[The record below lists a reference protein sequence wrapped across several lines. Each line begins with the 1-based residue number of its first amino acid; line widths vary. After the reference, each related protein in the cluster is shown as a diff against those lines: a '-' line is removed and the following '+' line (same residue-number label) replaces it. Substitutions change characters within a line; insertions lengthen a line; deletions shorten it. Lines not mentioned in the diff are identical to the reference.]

1 MTVALFP
8 WVFTRFGSFCDTVR
22 ALKNYDSRLEIFPSE
37 ENNKIVVTSTWDR
50 IDELHSWI
58 KRQLD
63 ISQNEGNLLQNS
75 PPNIDSSECP
85 LPDDGVDFENE
96 EDDDAS
102 VDQRPPVS
110 SKIAA
115 RFDGLPSSS
124 NASNDHHGFKDVHG
138 SGIPSNSSIRIDD
151 EASPHAA
158 SHNATVSS
166 LNDVGDNTA
175 SHRTSYSECET
186 LNDCSAINATVQE
199 QIVDIQTLNPPN
211 ESDTKGESTT
221 GMHYRSSDQN
231 QSNHKNESI
240 EKDLNKKADNSD
252 RGINSNVI
260 HDTTNE
266 TQSSSSSNDHAM
278 AHLNDPHGMKLIS
291 HDLGHFPSNSRFEAI
306 TKREPTDGPIAE
318 SVLGTR
324 EVDREH
330 GKIDGEEEHISS
342 STVPSYN
349 CKDTGDMKVGNS
361 TTEMGSVETD
371 NMTLADQ
378 SQVNDQ
384 PEDGTSHP
392 YADVDKEL
400 STMNDNDLSN
410 QTEETREAN
419 TNTNLRSDGHK
430 TKSHKMNFV
439 KEDSSTK
446 STMTDIPNTDSE
458 IKANQSTVI
467 GDQMGEISVNRRAY
481 HAVLKLYFNT
491 FNDLE
496 IKNNVL
502 VRYKQIDNEH
512 FHILVRGK
520 NMANIKRV
528 QHKISTL
535 FSDFESYGLE
545 ETDILLPDY
554 IKPGL
559 EKEIRDYCNNAI
571 GYGVRTAITNGMIR
585 IEGLKNRANK
595 FQREIIDKF
604 NLQDTLEN
612 ASGVKTDGTVSGSGI
627 ASSVTVVTEEGL
639 HIRIYKDDITK
650 ISVNV
655 LVNVSNEHMD
665 CTKTNIAKAAGPSF
679 TTEFDAFVN
688 TKGKL
693 KVGEVNVCS
702 RVNMA
707 TIRNIYNT
715 VGPMWSEDTKD
726 VNKVWTETLFN
737 CLQKGHV
744 NGISSIGIPLDSSGN
759 MT

>member
-8 WVFTRFGSFCDTVR
+8 WVLTRFGSFCDTVR

-63 ISQNEGNLLQNS
+63 ISLNEGNLLQNS
-75 PPNIDSSECP
+75 LPNIDASECP

-96 EDDDAS
+96 EEDDTS

-124 NASNDHHGFKDVHG
+124 NASNAHHGFKDVHG

-158 SHNATVSS
+158 SHNATVSP

-186 LNDCSAINATVQE
+186 LNDCSTINATVQE

-221 GMHYRSSDQN
+221 SMRFKTDDQN

-260 HDTTNE
+260 LDTTNE
-266 TQSSSSSNDHAM
+266 TQSSSRSNDHAL
-278 AHLNDPHGMKLIS
+278 AHSNNPHCMKLNR
-291 HDLGHFPSNSRFEAI
+291 HLPSNSQFEAI
-306 TKREPTDGPIAE
+306 TKSEPTDGPID
-318 SVLGTR
+318 
-324 EVDREH
+324 DREH
-330 GKIDGEEEHISS
+330 GKIDGEEDHISS
-342 STVPSYN
+342 STTAPCNN
-349 CKDTGDMKVGNS
+349 CKYTDDIQVGNPKA
-361 TTEMGSVETD
+361 EMSSVATD
-371 NMTLADQ
+371 SMTLADRN
-378 SQVNDQ
+378 QVKNQ
-384 PEDGTSHP
+384 PEDGASHP
-392 YADVDKEL
+392 YSDVDKEL
-400 STMNDNDLSN
+400 PTMNDNDLSH
-410 QTEETREAN
+410 QTDDTCEAN
-419 TNTNLRSDGHK
+419 TVTSLHSDGHE

-439 KEDSSTK
+439 KEDSSIK
-446 STMTDIPNTDSE
+446 SKRTDISNIKRE
-458 IKANQSTVI
+458 INENQSKVLS
-467 GDQMGEISVNRRAY
+467 DQIEKISVNKRAY
-481 HAVLKLYFNT
+481 RAVLQLYFKKL
-491 FNDLE
+491 NDLE
-496 IKNNVL
+496 TKHNVL
-502 VRYKQIDNEH
+502 IEYKEIDNEH

-520 NMANIKRV
+520 NMGINKKIRDE
-528 QHKISTL
+528 ISTL
-535 FSDFESYGLE
+535 FNDFESYGLE
-545 ETDILLPDY
+545 ETDIVLPGN

-559 EKEIRDYCNNAI
+559 EKEIRDYCNNAT

-585 IEGLKNRANK
+585 IEGLKYSANK

-612 ASGVKTDGTVSGSGI
+612 PSDVKTDGTVSGSGI

-650 ISVNV
+650 ISVDV

-693 KVGEVNVCS
+693 KIGEVNVCS
-702 RVNMA
+702 RGNMS
-707 TIRNIYNT
+707 TIRSIYNT
-715 VGPMWSEDTKD
+715 VCPIWRQDSKD
-726 VNKVWTETLFN
+726 FKKVLTGTVFN
-737 CLQKGHV
+737 CLQKGHES
-744 NGISSIGIPLDSSGN
+744 GITSIGIPLDSSGN
-759 MT
+759 MA